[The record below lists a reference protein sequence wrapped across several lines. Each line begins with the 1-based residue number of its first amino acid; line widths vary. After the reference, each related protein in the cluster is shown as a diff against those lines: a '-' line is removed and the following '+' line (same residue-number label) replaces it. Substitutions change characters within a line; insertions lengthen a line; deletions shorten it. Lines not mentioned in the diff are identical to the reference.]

1 MEAEEGPAPLEAS
14 EVYVLPEPMTAAAGL
29 EREGAFRSRRT
40 TARSAG
46 ARVAEV
52 VKPERGGKGETASG
66 LPLTVS

>member
-1 MEAEEGPAPLEAS
+1 MKNRAYWRYE
-14 EVYVLPEPMTAAAGL
+14 L

-46 ARVAEV
+46 ARVAEA
-52 VKPERGGKGETASG
+52 VKPERGGEGETASG